1 MPKYKIITHRR
12 VHKFLSSLK
21 DKNLK
26 QTITNHITKLQ
37 DYPLSLREM
46 DVEKIKGMDKTFR
59 IRIGK
64 HRIIFYADTK
74 EKTIYV
80 THAED
85 RKKAYTKLE

>member
-1 MPKYKIITHRR
+1 
-12 VHKFLSSLK
+12 
-21 DKNLK
+21 
-26 QTITNHITKLQ
+26 
-37 DYPLSLREM
+37 M

-64 HRIIFYADTK
+64 HRIIFYSDTK

-85 RKKAYTKLE
+85 RKKVYTKLE

>member
-46 DVEKIKGMDKTFR
+46 DVEELPATPKVDSV
-59 IRIGK
+59 
-64 HRIIFYADTK
+64 YADF
-74 EKTIYV
+74 
-80 THAED
+80 
-85 RKKAYTKLE
+85 